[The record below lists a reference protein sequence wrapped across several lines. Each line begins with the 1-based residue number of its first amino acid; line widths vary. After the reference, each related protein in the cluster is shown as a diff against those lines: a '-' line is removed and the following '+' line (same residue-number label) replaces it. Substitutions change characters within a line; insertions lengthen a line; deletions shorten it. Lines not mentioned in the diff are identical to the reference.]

1 MKFIK
6 LTEVH
11 GNNET
16 KPIYINFAHV
26 QSFSVGL
33 KGKDTHIRMYDK
45 SFFFVKE
52 TIEEIDGLI
61 YPKPIVANS
70 IEFDESDWL
79 KPNTYGLR

>member
-11 GNNET
+11 GNNEI

-26 QSFSVGL
+26 QSFSVGM

-52 TIEEIDGLI
+52 KIEEIAKMLNPMPEIAAKEYKRMGGIL
-61 YPKPIVANS
+61 
-70 IEFDESDWL
+70 
-79 KPNTYGLR
+79 

>member
-16 KPIYINFAHV
+16 KPIYINFDHV
-26 QSFSVGL
+26 QSFSVGM

-52 TIEEIDGLI
+52 TIEEIEKLLNSEPEIDAKEYKRMGL
-61 YPKPIVANS
+61 
-70 IEFDESDWL
+70 
-79 KPNTYGLR
+79 